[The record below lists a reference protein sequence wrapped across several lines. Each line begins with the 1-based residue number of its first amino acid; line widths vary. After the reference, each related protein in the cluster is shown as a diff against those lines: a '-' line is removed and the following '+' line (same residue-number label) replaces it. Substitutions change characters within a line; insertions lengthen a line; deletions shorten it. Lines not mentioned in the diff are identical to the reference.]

1 MKLNDGLKAL
11 GAEYAVKYAD
21 LAAKIAGHAAQAAD
35 KAGKAKEA
43 KATVWGDFKTALTLA
58 SEAGHTVTALRVGL
72 EIACIEADIAPGTF
86 RSYVATVA
94 DLYADVIDEEKEFTL
109 EQATAISIADARK
122 RYKTETPMQM
132 MHAKLKEAI
141 KDWDETQMALLLSL
155 VADINGETAEAT
167 DEAADEGEAEQD
179 EVRTGTDG

>member
-11 GAEYAVKYAD
+11 GAEYAVAYAD

-35 KAGKAKEA
+35 KAGKAKDA

-94 DLYADVIDEEKEFTL
+94 DLYTDVLDEEKEFTL
-109 EQATAISIADARK
+109 EQATVISIADARK
-122 RYKTETPMQM
+122 RYKTETPVQM
-132 MHAKLKEAI
+132 MHAKLKDAI
-141 KDWDETQMALLLSL
+141 KDWDAEQLAILLSL
-155 VADINGETAEAT
+155 VADINGDAAKKD
-167 DEAADEGEAEQD
+167 DEGTDEGEETQD
-179 EVRTGTDG
+179 EARTGTDG

>member
-11 GAEYAVKYAD
+11 GAEYAVAYAD

-35 KAGKAKEA
+35 KAGKAKDA

-86 RSYVATVA
+86 RSYVATVG
-94 DLYADVIDEEKEFTL
+94 DLYTDVMDEEKEFTL

-122 RYKTETPMQM
+122 RYKTETPLQA

-155 VADINGETAEAT
+155 VADINGEQ
-167 DEAADEGEAEQD
+167 GEQEEEQN
-179 EVRTGTDG
+179 EEEQQEEPRTGTDG